1 MYFIHFR
8 ETLYMYSVLFLFTMT
23 KVSGKVMVEVWITNV
38 LDFIL
43 DVYVL
48 SHFYESYTS
57 FY

>member
-1 MYFIHFR
+1 
-8 ETLYMYSVLFLFTMT
+8 MYSVLFLFTMT